1 MPPRRRHTPTAQA
14 VIEFVAAAVALGYD
28 RHPDLEIPVPGP
40 YFAEQLETVI
50 AAAASGMDAPVRGDT
65 VPAGDLH
72 ACALQPG
79 RLGQGLGVDQAG
91 VARVGPRPTYD
102 RQCVRTAGRRAD
114 TSWTIAG
121 SRSPCGCRC
130 WSGRMPESR
139 SRSWSWGRNGR
150 LRPARGCPRS
160 G

>member
-65 VPAGDLH
+65 VPAGDL
-72 ACALQPG
+72 PN
-79 RLGQGLGVDQAG
+79 
-91 VARVGPRPTYD
+91 
-102 RQCVRTAGRRAD
+102 
-114 TSWTIAG
+114 
-121 SRSPCGCRC
+121 RSPHSTHPGPLCR
-130 WSGRMPESR
+130 
-139 SRSWSWGRNGR
+139 
-150 LRPARGCPRS
+150 RG
-160 G
+160 